1 MAKQHM
7 NIKVE
12 TAPNGYALDV
22 DDAHYMYLNIKG
34 LLQGF
39 MYHVGLGELG
49 TANSK
54 TISEFIAASME
65 WRADE
70 GKTTKEL
77 LKLKKQNEALTSLCD
92 NLRKQ
97 LKLATAKTKPEVD
110 TED

>member
-1 MAKQHM
+1 MAKQLL

-12 TAPNGYALDV
+12 TVPNGYALDV
-22 DDAHYMYLNIKG
+22 DDARYMYFNIEE

-39 MYHVGLGELG
+39 MYHIGLEELG
-49 TANSK
+49 TTNSK

-77 LKLKKQNEALTSLCD
+77 LRLRKQNEALTNLCD
-92 NLRKQ
+92 SFRRQ
-97 LKLATAKTKPEVD
+97 MKLAATKTKPD
-110 TED
+110 MDIED

>member
-1 MAKQHM
+1 MAKQLT
-7 NIKVE
+7 NIKAE
-12 TAPNGYALDV
+12 TVPNGYALDV
-22 DDAHYMYLNIKG
+22 DDAHYMYLNIEE

-49 TANSK
+49 TTNSK

-77 LKLKKQNEALTSLCD
+77 LRLRKQNEALTSLCD
-92 NLRKQ
+92 NLRRQ
-97 LKLATAKTKPEVD
+97 LKLATAKTKPD
-110 TED
+110 EDIED